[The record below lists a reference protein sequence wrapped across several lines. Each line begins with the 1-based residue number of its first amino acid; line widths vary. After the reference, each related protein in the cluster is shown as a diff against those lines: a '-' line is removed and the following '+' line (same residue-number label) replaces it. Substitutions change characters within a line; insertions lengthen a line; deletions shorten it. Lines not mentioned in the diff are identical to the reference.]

1 MLRSKGNDPQKG
13 TSFDTPDQPVL
24 LAWLA
29 RFTFLRRAS
38 TQSWLVATNLLF
50 LIAISF
56 SIALFIHF
64 YSTPR
69 LRQLE
74 VSEIKRQAEYLKNAL
89 PTARTLTDVQTQL
102 DMVSGI
108 SGIQIV
114 LELSN
119 GNVVRSRNSQKFS
132 KGTSISY
139 KVLFPQLSG
148 YPKGNLKVYY
158 GHSVFFHEV
167 NRNGNYILL
176 FAILIS
182 ITFVWLASWLASHKI
197 TQPLQKIILTAR
209 RINAGHLDEEIR
221 IDTQAAEIQDLADS
235 LNLMSRRFRLDILE
249 LKRLTRF
256 QNEFI
261 GNVSHE
267 VRNPIFSIG
276 GYLEALASDNLTPK
290 MRQMYV
296 GKGLNNV
303 QRLNSLFSDLLEIA
317 RLEYREETIKPDQFD
332 LKSLLEEVAD
342 ELDYLAKEKNIDLV
356 VDNEH
361 QQVFADRSRI
371 RQVLMN
377 LIHNALKYTDNANGT
392 VRVRYRRN
400 GNKVRVEV
408 MDTGRGIAEEHLD
421 RVFERFYRVDAAR
434 SRAMGGTGLGLSIV
448 KQILNAHGE
457 NIHVESTE
465 GRGSR
470 FWFELPI
477 SASVSSANSI

>member
-1 MLRSKGNDPQKG
+1 MLHSKGNDPLKE
-13 TSFDTPDQPVL
+13 TSFDTPNRSVL
-24 LAWLA
+24 LAWLTK
-29 RFTFLRRAS
+29 FTFLRRAS

-69 LRQLE
+69 LRQI
-74 VSEIKRQAEYLKNAL
+74 EITETERQAAYLKNML
-89 PTARTLTDVQTQL
+89 TTARTVADVQTQL
-102 DMVSGI
+102 DMVSSI
-108 SGIQIV
+108 SGVQTLI
-114 LELSN
+114 ELSN
-119 GNVVRSRNSQKFS
+119 GLVIRSHNFQVLP
-132 KGTSISY
+132 KGASINH
-139 KVLFPQLSG
+139 KILLPQLSG
-148 YPKGNLKVYY
+148 YPNGNLKVYY
-158 GHSVFFHEV
+158 GHSLFFYEV

-182 ITFVWLASWLASHKI
+182 ITLVWMASWLASHKI

-209 RINAGHLDEEIR
+209 KINAGHLDEEIK
-221 IDTQAAEIQDLADS
+221 IDTQAAEIQDLAES

-317 RLEYREETIKPDQFD
+317 RLEYREETIKPSQFD
-332 LKSLLEEVAD
+332 LKSLLDEVAD
-342 ELDYLAKEKNIDLV
+342 ELDYLAKEKTLDLV

-371 RQVLMN
+371 RQVLTN
-377 LIHNALKYTDNANGT
+377 LIHNALKYTDHANGT

-400 GNKVRVEV
+400 GDKVRVEV
-408 MDTGRGIAEEHLD
+408 MDTGRGIPEEHLD
-421 RVFERFYRVDAAR
+421 RIFERFYRVDAAR

-477 SASVSSANSI
+477 SASALSSNSS